1 MKLPRAI
8 IRSACGKSSAT
19 CFPIRRG
26 SQPASAMLPLRSHC
40 LLVIRSAGHPLWHVP
55 GLVLTPHNSGA
66 EEETGL
72 LSCVSAQLPCVC
84 PERVL
89 AKRRVFCMKTKLYK
103 VGRRQ
108 GTRTAWV
115 ERSGSGGN
123 LAGCITSELCRTS
136 AHSCGGTCVES
147 LSSTSSTTLMVTDGC
162 S

>member
-1 MKLPRAI
+1 MCVGRTGGATVDWQALE
-8 IRSACGKSSAT
+8 SA
-19 CFPIRRG
+19 
-26 SQPASAMLPLRSHC
+26 LRSDPPRLAAC
-40 LLVIRSAGHPLWHVP
+40 LSDVASEEPLPAGHPLWHVP

-72 LSCVSAQLPCVC
+72 LSYVSAQLPCVC
-84 PERVL
+84 PEPVL
-89 AKRRVFCMKTKLYK
+89 AKRRVFYRKTKLYK